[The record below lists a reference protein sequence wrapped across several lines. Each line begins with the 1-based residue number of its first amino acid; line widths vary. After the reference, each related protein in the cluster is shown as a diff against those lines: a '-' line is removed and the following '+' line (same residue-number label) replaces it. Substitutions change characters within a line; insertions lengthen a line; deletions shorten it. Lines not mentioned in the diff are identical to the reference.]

1 MLKEYFALILGCIL
15 VNNIVL
21 ARFMGIC
28 PFLGVSK
35 KMNSAVGMG
44 VAVTFVLVMAT
55 AATWPFYTY
64 LLLPKEMAYLETLAF
79 ILIIAALVQLVEIIM
94 KKYIPSLYKQLGV
107 YLPLITTNCAVLG
120 ITLTNIDETYNYAQ
134 SLVNAFGT
142 GLGFLLAMVLFSGV
156 RSRIDSAEGI
166 PDALKGLPTAL
177 IAASLVSMGFMG
189 FSGLIEGI
197 FG

>member
-1 MLKEYFALILGCIL
+1 
-15 VNNIVL
+15 
-21 ARFMGIC
+21 
-28 PFLGVSK
+28 
-35 KMNSAVGMG
+35 SAVGMG
-44 VAVTFVLVMAT
+44 IAVTFVLVMAT

-64 LLLPKEMAYLETLAF
+64 LLQPRGMAYLETLSF

-94 KKYIPSLYKQLGV
+94 KKYTPSLHKQLGV

-120 ITLTNIDETYNYAQ
+120 ITITNIDETYGYFQ

-142 GLGFLLAMVLFSGV
+142 GLGFLLAMILFNGV
-156 RSRIDSAEGI
+156 RSRIDNAEGI
-166 PDALKGLPTAL
+166 PEALKGIPSAL
-177 IAASLVSMGFMG
+177 IAASLISMGFMG

>member
-1 MLKEYFALILGCIL
+1 MAKEYLALILGCIL
-15 VNNIVL
+15 VNNVVL
-21 ARFMGIC
+21 AQFMGIC
-28 PFLGVSK
+28 PFLGVSR
-35 KMNSAVGMG
+35 KMDSAVGMG
-44 VAVTFVLVMAT
+44 IAVTFVLVMAT
-55 AATWPFYTY
+55 AATWPFQMY
-64 LLLPKEMAYLETLAF
+64 LLVPRGMGYLETLSF

-94 KKYIPSLYKQLGV
+94 KKYTPALHRQLGV

-120 ITLTNIDETYNYAQ
+120 ITLTNIDKSYGYVQ

-142 GLGFLLAMVLFSGV
+142 GLGFLLAMILFNGV

-166 PDALKGLPTAL
+166 PDALKGIPSAL

-189 FSGLIEGI
+189 FAGLIEGI